1 MVPNLSV
8 EDSKIKSTTPLRN
21 GRLCN
26 IPVLSNTAPANI
38 RIINEHAQINDCD
51 KANNTTTYEPGLG
64 LPLSVFMKLKPTFEL
79 SNEKLLRKCLHG
91 LTQNQNESFNRTI

>member
-1 MVPNLSV
+1 MAPNLSV
-8 EDSKIKSTTPLRN
+8 EDSKIKS
-21 GRLCN
+21 N

-38 RIINEHAQINDCD
+38 HISNEHAQINDCD

-64 LPLSVFMKLKPTFEL
+64 LPLSIFMKLKPTFKEL